1 MRIGVPK
8 EIKNHEYRV
17 GMTPAAVREAVHHG
31 HEVVVQTGAGGGIG
45 CDDAAYIAAGAQV
58 LPTAAA
64 VFESAQMIVKVKEP
78 QPAECA
84 MLRKGQV
91 LFTYLH
97 LAPDPQQAEGL
108 LKSGCTAI
116 AYETIT
122 DDRGGLPLLAP
133 MSEVAGRMAIQ
144 VGAVALQKAN
154 GGLGVL
160 LGGVPGVA
168 PGSVVVIGGGVVG
181 THAARMAIGLGAE
194 VMILDKS
201 LPRLRQIDEAFDGR
215 IRTQAATID
224 ATEAAVLNADL
235 IIGAVLVPGAAAP
248 KLIKRAQ
255 LSRMQPGAVIVDVAI
270 DQGGC
275 FETSRA
281 TTHAEPTYVVDGIVH
296 YCVAN
301 MPGAVPRT
309 STFALNNATLPFTL
323 ALANKGWQRACAD
336 DVHLA
341 AGLTVHEGA
350 ITHEAVARGLGKAF
364 TPLANVLRRDQPA
377 SAVAQG

>member
-31 HEVVVQTGAGGGIG
+31 HEVVVQAGAGSGIG

-64 VFESAQMIVKVKEP
+64 VFESALMIVKVKEP

-84 MLRKGQV
+84 MLRKGQL

-97 LAPDPQQAEGL
+97 LAPDPLQAEGL

-168 PGSVVVIGGGVVG
+168 PGRVVVIGGGVVG

-224 ATEAAVLNADL
+224 ATEAAVLTADL
-235 IIGAVLVPGAAAP
+235 VIGAVLVPGAAAP

-323 ALANKGWQRACAD
+323 ALAAKGWQRACAD
-336 DVHLA
+336 DAHLA
-341 AGLTVHEGA
+341 AGLTVHDGA
-350 ITHEAVARGLGKAF
+350 ITHEAVARGLGKPF
-364 TPLANVLRRDQPA
+364 TPPSDLVR
-377 SAVAQG
+377 